1 MGTNIDLS
9 DRGFLSAAAAA
20 VSEGWKGNS
29 ISYDPSRRDRRPSS
43 APPKGSPA
51 DSFIGFGIG
60 LVAVAILIG
69 VIFWVA
75 MTIVH
80 FATGSIH
87 WYDILMLGIGI
98 AALCTWIVHN

>member
-1 MGTNIDLS
+1 MGTSTDLPS
-9 DRGFLSAAAAA
+9 
-20 VSEGWKGNS
+20 KG
-29 ISYDPSRRDRRPSS
+29 R
-43 APPKGSPA
+43 PA

-60 LVAVAILIG
+60 LVAVTILIG

-75 MTIVH
+75 TTIVH